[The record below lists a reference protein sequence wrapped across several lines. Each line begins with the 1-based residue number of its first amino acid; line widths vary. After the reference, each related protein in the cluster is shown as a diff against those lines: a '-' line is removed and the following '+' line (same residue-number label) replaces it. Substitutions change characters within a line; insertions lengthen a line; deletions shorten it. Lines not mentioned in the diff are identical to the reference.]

1 MIILTSLQGV
11 ATVGH
16 GKTPWAL
23 VASGQ
28 IAPEDGQN
36 GWRRCLQKHRMVV
49 IGFEDRDSGQRRVVT
64 KDLVGGLAM
73 KDNALLKNAP
83 TAAPSAADNPGTPTA
98 PAPAV
103 APPPPDPAAAGA
115 ISPVDAPHAWRWRD
129 TDGTIKKARMR
140 AGLFRSNSA
149 SSASSSSMQR
159 DGNKSKSNNAS
170 SAATAADTTTTTNN
184 NNGGS
189 SNANTTNNSDGSTSN
204 NNSSSNASNANPTS
218 NPTSTTT
225 TTTNSNSGPTAAAAS
240 LILKKQFPPDGG
252 LGLRVLALWSYWPQE
267 GVNDELMFPKGAE
280 IREAEDIN
288 GDWYWGC
295 YCGRKGLFPGNYV
308 RGN

>member
-1 MIILTSLQGV
+1 
-11 ATVGH
+11 
-16 GKTPWAL
+16 
-23 VASGQ
+23 
-28 IAPEDGQN
+28 
-36 GWRRCLQKHRMVV
+36 MVV

-83 TAAPSAADNPGTPTA
+83 TAAPSATDNPGTPTA

-170 SAATAADTTTTTNN
+170 SATTAADTTNN
-184 NNGGS
+184 NNVGGGGGGS
-189 SNANTTNNSDGSTSN
+189 SNANTTNNSNGSTN
-204 NNSSSNASNANPTS
+204 NNNNASNANPTS
-218 NPTSTTT
+218 NPTSNPS
-225 TTTNSNSGPTAAAAS
+225 TTTNNNSGPAAAG

>member
-1 MIILTSLQGV
+1 MCTSCYASL
-11 ATVGH
+11 VG
-16 GKTPWAL
+16 
-23 VASGQ
+23 SGQ

-36 GWRRCLQKHRMVV
+36 GWRRCPNKHRMVV

-83 TAAPSAADNPGTPTA
+83 TATATPTDKPATPTA

-149 SSASSSSMQR
+149 SSASSIRR
-159 DGNKSKSNNAS
+159 DGGDSSKANAA
-170 SAATAADTTTTTNN
+170 SAAITAANN
-184 NNGGS
+184 NNTANNGGG
-189 SNANTTNNSDGSTSN
+189 A
-204 NNSSSNASNANPTS
+204 ASNANATNNNSNGNTANTS
-218 NPTSTTT
+218 NPTTTAA
-225 TTTNSNSGPTAAAAS
+225 TTNTTNTAANNAAAAGG

-308 RGN
+308 RGT